1 MIDLLKVALNTKIY
15 GQKSNNIVGKKN
27 RSPNSRF
34 DNANLNIEVQQNSK
48 ENGQVPNNNSPQPSN
63 KSNLNFQII

>member
-1 MIDLLKVALNTKIY
+1 M
-15 GQKSNNIVGKKN
+15 GKKVIILWVKKN
-27 RSPNSRF
+27 HSPNSRF